1 MIEATLL
8 GASIIALVR
17 VVKQTNKVNEV
28 YLPIVAIIIGV
39 GLNMLGNGFT
49 FEVAFAGLVISLT
62 AMGVYDVAK
71 QPVTELY
78 AGMKK

>member
-17 VVKQTNKVNEV
+17 IVKQTNKVNEV

-39 GLNMLGNGFT
+39 TLNMLGNGFT
-49 FEVAFAGLVISLT
+49 FEVAFQGLIVSLT
-62 AMGVYDVAK
+62 AMGAYDLAK

-78 AGMKK
+78 SGIKK